1 MIWYTCFSQIG
12 IDSIGGNASV
22 ERAFSV
28 INFVKNKLRNRMSDD
43 LLDDCLVTFIERD
56 VLLNVK
62 EKRYYRFFYGHE
74 T

>member
-1 MIWYTCFSQIG
+1 VATT
-12 IDSIGGNASV
+12 SV

-62 EKRYYRFFYGHE
+62 KKDIIDSFMAIRRRLNKNKK
-74 T
+74 